1 MRSMKAARLHAIGR
15 ELSLE
20 SIDVPSLGDRDI
32 LVKVKASGICHSDI
46 NYRDG
51 VGSVGRLPITL
62 GHEIAGIVAET
73 GRQVQSPKQDARVS
87 VHYVI
92 SCGKCKFCTAG
103 LETYCEQ
110 YQMIGKDVDGGFAE
124 YLSIPASNAIPL
136 PESVPFVQGA
146 ILGCAVSTA
155 YHALRRARV
164 EPSDIVLIY
173 GVGGLG
179 VHAVQLAAAVF
190 RAQSVLVVDMLD
202 YKLSLAQKLGA
213 KGVVNASRDDP
224 AEKISELTDGIGA
237 DVVLDFVGRRA
248 TIQKSIDCASKGG
261 RIVVVGISS
270 EELQISPYSTI
281 IGKEVE
287 LIGVNDHL
295 KSELTELIELVSR
308 GRMDLSTSIT
318 HRVKLEEVNQGMQ
331 ILERNI
337 GTPIRVVIEQ

>member
-1 MRSMKAARLHAIGR
+1 MKAARLHVIGR
-15 ELSLE
+15 ELSIE
-20 SIDVPSLGDRDI
+20 SIDLPSLGDRDV

-51 VGSVGRLPITL
+51 VSPVGRLPITF
-62 GHEIAGIVAET
+62 GHEIAGVVVEM
-73 GRQVQSPKQDARVS
+73 GRQVQNLKKQDRVS

-92 SCGKCKFCTAG
+92 SCGHCKFCTAG
-103 LETYCEQ
+103 LETYCGR

-124 YLSIPASNAIPL
+124 YLSIPASNALPL
-136 PESVPFVQGA
+136 PDAVPFEQGA

-164 EPSDIVLIY
+164 EPTDTVVVC

-179 VHAVQLAAAVF
+179 VHAVQLAGAVF
-190 RAQSVLVVDMLD
+190 RAQNVIAVDMLD

-213 KGVVNASRDDP
+213 KGVVNASLEDP
-224 AEKISELTDGIGA
+224 AEKIREMTEGNGA
-237 DVVLDFVGRRA
+237 EVVLDFVGRRA
-248 TIQKSIDCASKGG
+248 TIQKSIDCAAKGG
-261 RIVVVGISS
+261 RIVVIGISS

-287 LIGVNDHL
+287 LLGVNDHL

-308 GRMDLSTSIT
+308 RTINLSPSIT
-318 HRVKLEEVNQGMQ
+318 HRLKLEEVNQGMQ
-331 ILERNI
+331 ILEKNI